1 MYMSTLL
8 WMISFLLHGISI
20 LAIYLLLKDRQNAG
34 GNKQTEKI
42 LKETLEEIQRENR
55 TLQNL
60 LAEEKQPDK
69 KPFNNEEVKPES
81 LKPQIENKENDA
93 QSEMEWPDIEIPQ
106 SAAYQDEVETSLEA
120 KVLQLHTNGE
130 TIDDIAKK
138 LNCGKTEAEIIIKM
152 YQKKS

>member
-1 MYMSTLL
+1 MSTLL

-20 LAIYLLLKDRQNAG
+20 LAIYLLLKDRQNFD
-34 GNKQTEKI
+34 GNKQTKKI

-60 LAEEKQPDK
+60 LAEENQPDK
-69 KPFNNEEVKPES
+69 KPLNNEEIKPES
-81 LKPQIENKENDA
+81 LKSQRENKEDNA
-93 QSEMEWPDIEIPQ
+93 QAEKEFPDIEILQ

-120 KVLQLHTNGE
+120 KVLQLHMNGE
-130 TIDDIAKK
+130 AIDDIAKK

-152 YQKKS
+152 HQKKS

>member
-1 MYMSTLL
+1 MSTLL

-60 LAEEKQPDK
+60 LVEEKQPDK
-69 KPFNNEEVKPES
+69 KPFNNEKVKPES

>member
-1 MYMSTLL
+1 MSTLL

-20 LAIYLLLKDRQNAG
+20 LAIYLLLKDRQNSD

-42 LKETLEEIQRENR
+42 LKETLGEIQRENR
-55 TLQNL
+55 MLQNL
-60 LAEEKQPDK
+60 LAEEKK
-69 KPFNNEEVKPES
+69 SEENLVNNEEIKTES
-81 LKPQIENKENDA
+81 FKSQKENKEKDTQA
-93 QSEMEWPDIEIPQ
+93 EMKLPDIEIPQ
-106 SAAYQDEVETSLEA
+106 SSAYQDEVETSLEA

>member
-1 MYMSTLL
+1 MSTLL

-20 LAIYLLLKDRQNAG
+20 LAIYLLLKDRQNLD

-42 LKETLEEIQRENR
+42 LKETLVEIQRENR
-55 TLQNL
+55 MLQNL
-60 LAEEKQPDK
+60 LAEEKK
-69 KPFNNEEVKPES
+69 SEENLVNNEEIKTES
-81 LKPQIENKENDA
+81 FKSQKENKEKDTQA
-93 QSEMEWPDIEIPQ
+93 EMKFPDIEIPQ
-106 SAAYQDEVETSLEA
+106 SSAYQDEVETSLEA